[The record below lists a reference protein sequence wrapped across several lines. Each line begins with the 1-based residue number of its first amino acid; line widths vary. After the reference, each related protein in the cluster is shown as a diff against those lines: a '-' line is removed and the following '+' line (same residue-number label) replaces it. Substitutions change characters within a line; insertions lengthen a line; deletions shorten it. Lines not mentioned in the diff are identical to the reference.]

1 MFSLVLPTYNEA
13 ENISRC
19 IEAVCGVL
27 AGREFEIIVADDDS
41 PDRTWE
47 AAEAL
52 GNPRVRVLRRTSN
65 RGLSPAVVE
74 GFGFA
79 RGELLGVMD
88 ADLQHDEAILPAMID
103 ALDTNEFVIGSRAAA
118 GGSYGDWS
126 RRRRFASWAAAALAR
141 AVLGVK
147 VSDPMSGYFVLRRS
161 VFDHVKD
168 RLSPRGFKIMLE
180 ILCLAR
186 PEPVAEIGYTFRTR
200 QAGAS
205 KVSAKVAGQYVRDLW
220 HLRHRARSASLEET
234 GSGAE

>member
-13 ENISRC
+13 ENILRC
-19 IEAVCGVL
+19 IDAVCGVL

-47 AAEAL
+47 VAGAL

-88 ADLQHDEAILPAMID
+88 ADLQHDERILPAMID
-103 ALDTNEFVIGSRAAA
+103 ALETSEFVIGSRAAA
-118 GGSYGDWS
+118 GGSYGEWS
-126 RRRRFASWAAAALAR
+126 RRRRLASWTAATLAR
-141 AVLGVK
+141 VILGVK
-147 VSDPMSGYFVLRRS
+147 VSDPMAGYFALRRS
-161 VFDHVKD
+161 VFDRVKS

-186 PEPVAEIGYTFRTR
+186 PEPVAEVGYTFRTR
-200 QAGAS
+200 QAGES
-205 KVSAKVAGQYVRDLW
+205 KLSAKVAGQYVRDLW
-220 HLRHRARSASLEET
+220 RLRRRARSTSADTE
-234 GSGAE
+234 SGAE